1 MPMYDRE
8 CQKCGQI
15 KLDCWEPIETPD
27 PKCERWVDPI
37 DGSFPYYGDVGSHCM
52 GTMKRVWL
60 AKPSAVIGDECDVWA
75 QHGLCNEDGS
85 PRHYTS
91 KQEMSREAARRG
103 LTNYV
108 THLPGKGTD
117 KSKHT
122 VRWV

>member
-1 MPMYDRE
+1 MPMYDRQ
-8 CQKCGQI
+8 CDACGAI
-15 KLDCWEPIETPD
+15 ETDCWEPISAPD
-27 PKCERWVDPI
+27 RSCAR
-37 DGSFPYYGDVGSHCM
+37 DVPDDIIGWDVTCT

-60 AKPSAVIGDECDVWA
+60 AKPSAVIGDECDVWV
-75 QHGLCNEDGS
+75 QHGLCNADGS
-85 PRHYTS
+85 PQHFTS

-108 THLPGKGTD
+108 THQPGKGTD

>member
-1 MPMYDRE
+1 MPNYDRE
-8 CQKCGQI
+8 CDRCHAQV
-15 KLDCWEPIETPD
+15 LDVLEPINTPD
-27 PKCERWVDPI
+27 PKCIR
-37 DGSFPYYGDVGSHCM
+37 DVPSSIGWDVECG
-52 GTMKRVWL
+52 GTLKRVIIGGTAL
-60 AKPSAVIGDECDVWA
+60 NPRKPHGVIGDECDVWA

-122 VRWV
+122 VRWI